1 MVEISGKTV
10 YELAEQTT
18 LGDGFMFLGCDGPSA
33 SYSTYRVAYTT
44 LMTDLSDVFMNGLAP
59 DISERLDRLEN
70 EVSVGDGT
78 IYLRKNSPVTQQ
90 VSADV
95 IFDGSAKF
103 NGAVQATS
111 SVQFYDGGSVSG
123 YSVTLP
129 KDTFRNLSGN
139 GASFRTTDASR
150 VVTSSDVSAALEAMQ
165 LAQEPVSEQIMKTD
179 WPDYLANGVAITPS
193 FTNKNYV
200 LDGTF
205 SATFYRYAGI
215 KQDMSGACSE
225 SAYDERED
233 GVVFKQI
240 ANKYAGIPLTKSYRN
255 FRTLTVVCLEDS
267 TPTSSVGAAKKL
279 HSMTIQTADI
289 DVALQYVKYKER
301 YRHLEMLKYF
311 FDTIDDR
318 WYFGGNNAGGLMY
331 LSTKTN
337 IEFSETFLP
346 LMFTTNG
353 YCVVAVFGRT

>member
-10 YELAEQTT
+10 YELPEKTA

-33 SYSTYRVAYTT
+33 SYSTYKVAYGT
-44 LMTDLSDVFMNGLAP
+44 LMTDLSGVFMDHLAT
-59 DISERLDRLEN
+59 DIDVRLKRLED
-70 EVSVGDGT
+70 EISVGDGT
-78 IYLRKNSPVTQQ
+78 IYLQKNSSVAQQ
-90 VSADV
+90 VGADV

-103 NGAVQATS
+103 NGAVQAAG
-111 SVQFYDGGSVSG
+111 SVRFYDGAGGSG

-165 LAQEPVSEQIMKTD
+165 LAQEPVSEQIMRTD
-179 WPDYLANGVAITPS
+179 WPDYLANGVAVTPAY
-193 FTNKNYV
+193 TNAKCR

-205 SATFYRYAGI
+205 SSTFYRYAGI

-225 SAYDERED
+225 DASDERED

-240 ANKYAGIPLTKSYRN
+240 AGKYVGIPLTKSYRN
-255 FRTLTVVCLEDS
+255 FRTLTVVCLEDP

-279 HSMTIQTADI
+279 HSIT
-289 DVALQYVKYKER
+289 V
-301 YRHLEMLKYF
+301 
-311 FDTIDDR
+311 
-318 WYFGGNNAGGLMY
+318 
-331 LSTKTN
+331 
-337 IEFSETFLP
+337 
-346 LMFTTNG
+346 
-353 YCVVAVFGRT
+353 